1 MLYFGYGSNLC
12 ARDWLGWCARSE
24 HDGSGLRFQRRAWLP
39 GHQLAFDYD
48 SAARGGGALDVVER
62 FGQAAP
68 GALFEVDDAA
78 KAALDVKEGAPHVYE
93 EKAVTVLDEHGGAHE
108 AITYV
113 VTETRR
119 SEHVE
124 PAPGYAELVAEGSE
138 EYGVNTRMLK
148 AVRRGKTPAWEIP
161 SVFVYGSL
169 RTGEYNHGWLQRE
182 GGIELK
188 GIGTTPGV
196 LYDCGSWP
204 AMVTS
209 EGSERV
215 TGELWRCASPD
226 ATLKTLDELEGF
238 EGWRQEGSL
247 FLRGLCMARMSCGGE
262 VLAWTYRYA
271 GDSCAGEL
279 LPAGDWASR

>member
-12 ARDWLGWCARSE
+12 ARDWLEWCARSE
-24 HDGSGLRFQRRAWLP
+24 HDGSGLRFQGRAWLP
-39 GHQLAFDYD
+39 GHELAFGYD

-78 KAALDVKEGAPHVYE
+78 KAALDVKEGAPYVYE

-113 VTETRR
+113 VTKTRR
-119 SEHVE
+119 SDHVE

-209 EGSERV
+209 EGAERV

-238 EGWRQEGSL
+238 EGWQQEGSL

-271 GDSCAGEL
+271 GDSCAGEP
-279 LPAGDWASR
+279 LPAGDWSSR